1 VYKIQSPAW
10 NGDFQDLSE
19 QEEKGQ
25 KVETRLPQRMYDMLE
40 QVRAYTGVPISS
52 LVKGW
57 IEDGLDHYFTRP
69 AFRTWRSDEKQRR
82 KTGNKGFT
90 D

>member
-1 VYKIQSPAW
+1 M
-10 NGDFQDLSE
+10 NE
-19 QEEKGQ
+19 QEDKGP

-40 QVRAYTGVPISS
+40 EVRSYTGVPISS
-52 LVKGW
+52 LVKRW

-69 AFRTWRSDEKQRR
+69 AFKAWRAHEKERR
-82 KTGNKGFT
+82 KPGNASLA